1 MTCGSTY
8 CRGRP
13 VGFAV
18 MAKLTEFDS
27 LPPLSTLT
35 LPVPTNATSDADSAA
50 VSCVLLTKMVGRAEP
65 FHCTTAVEVKLLPV
79 TFTVA
84 APEPATAVFG
94 DIALMVGR
102 MAEPCGMAI
111 SGALKTLT
119 GTSPSDVKWLGT
131 KLIVSV
137 GVPNPEGLAMST
149 PMAGKFP
156 SSPVLGEDAVVI
168 GRSKA
173 SAPLTLVSY
182 TAVHCTGPLQEPPLC
197 NASVRP
203 VEPPTWISAG
213 NFTVI

>member
-65 FHCTTAVEVKLLPV
+65 FHCTTAVGGRVRGGAEPSHCTTAVEVRWLPV

-102 MAEPCGMAI
+102 MAE
-111 SGALKTLT
+111 
-119 GTSPSDVKWLGT
+119 
-131 KLIVSV
+131 
-137 GVPNPEGLAMST
+137 
-149 PMAGKFP
+149 
-156 SSPVLGEDAVVI
+156 
-168 GRSKA
+168 
-173 SAPLTLVSY
+173 
-182 TAVHCTGPLQEPPLC
+182 
-197 NASVRP
+197 
-203 VEPPTWISAG
+203 
-213 NFTVI
+213 